1 MKKSDDKS
9 ALKQGALM
17 GGLKLAKAYFLNS
30 NERTTALLLLFGV
43 ILSVFG
49 LVAFTSIFASW
60 NVVFWTALTEMNLA
74 LYIES
79 LQQLAVIVISYV
91 GINVLKDY
99 LISTL
104 SIRWGA
110 WLTKSL
116 IDQYTLNHLKLAR
129 HYVDEIP
136 NPASRIEHDSQKFVD
151 QSLNLAVDFFQSLLM
166 QASFLG
172 TLWVVGGAITVVLL
186 GTSITIPG
194 YLVWAAIVFAG
205 VSSLITHTIGRVL
218 SKFSNLQTELR
229 ANFRKD
235 MELLNEKGESVA
247 QDHGEGYYKQSFL
260 RSLDAIV
267 KNAYDLLRV
276 RIRLTAFNSF
286 YQEIAS
292 IFPYIVAAPL
302 YFAKKTNLGQLMQVG
317 FAFGQVQ
324 TALSWFTNAYEPLA
338 NYRVSIGRIMALIK
352 AMQES
357 DLAASPQGIVVSENS
372 SSNLIAR
379 NLDIAYPSS
388 DRLMMHHLNIK
399 FKAKENTLI
408 KAPSG
413 LGKSTFFKVMAGT
426 WKYGAGEVSV
436 PNAPEMCFLPQQPVI
451 QRDTLKAVLAYPEP
465 VDTYTNADYETVL
478 RDVGGMEKFIER
490 LDDSDNWSKILS
502 GGQQQRISFARALIK
517 KPNWLFLDES
527 TASLDGQSE
536 EEMYGLLKSRLNG
549 TTFISIAHKD
559 SVEKFH
565 DRVITL
571 DVGGPNNE
579 TRALETPRLSTGMG

>member
-1 MKKSDDKS
+1 MKKSYDQ
-9 ALKQGALM
+9 AAPKQGSLM
-17 GGLKLAKAYFLNS
+17 SGLKFAKAYFLNS
-30 NERTTALLLLFGV
+30 NERMTALMLLLGV

-49 LVAFTSIFASW
+49 LVAFASIFAAW
-60 NVVFWTALTEMNLA
+60 NVTFWTALTEMSLP

-79 LQQLAVIVISYV
+79 LEQLAVIVTSYV
-91 GINVLKDY
+91 GLSVFKDY

-110 WLTKSL
+110 WLKKDL
-116 IDQYTLNHLKLAR
+116 IDQYTLNHLRLAR
-129 HYVDEIP
+129 HDAEEIP
-136 NPASRIEHDSQKFVD
+136 NPAQRIEEDSQLFVD
-151 QSLNLAVDFFQSLLM
+151 QSLGLSVDFFQSLLM

-172 TLWVVGGAITVVLL
+172 TLWVVGGAITVVLF
-186 GTSITIPG
+186 GASITIPG
-194 YLVWAAIVFAG
+194 YLVWSAIIFAG

-235 MELLNEKGESVA
+235 MELLNARGESIA

-260 RSLDAIV
+260 QSLEAIV

-276 RIRLTAFNSF
+276 RVRLTAFNSF
-286 YQEIAS
+286 YQEMAS

-324 TALSWFTNAYEPLA
+324 TALSWFTNSYEPLA
-338 NYRVSIGRIMALIK
+338 NYRVSIGRIIALLK
-352 AMQES
+352 GMQEGHPS
-357 DLAASPQGIVVSENS
+357 TSAEDIVVSENS
-372 SSNLIAR
+372 VSNICVH

-388 DRLMMHHLNIK
+388 AGLIMHHLNVV

-413 LGKSTFFKVMAGT
+413 LGKSTFFKVIART

-436 PNAPEMCFLPQQPVI
+436 PKGQKMCSLPQQPVI
-451 QRDTLKAVLAYPEP
+451 QHNTLKAVLAYPEP
-465 VDTYTNADYETVL
+465 VNPHTDYEAVL
-478 RDVGGMEKFIER
+478 REVGGMDEFIKE
-490 LDDSDNWSKILS
+490 LDTSDNWSKRLS
-502 GGQQQRISFARALIK
+502 GGQQQRISFARALIQQ
-517 KPNWLFLDES
+517 PDWLFLDES
-527 TASLDGQSE
+527 TAALDQASVTA
-536 EEMYGLLKSRLNG
+536 MYTLLKDKLKG
-549 TTFISIAHKD
+549 TTFISIAHND
-559 SVEKFH
+559 SVSAFH

-571 DVGGPNNE
+571 QKGVNDEIVVSE
-579 TRALETPRLSTGMG
+579 SHSTVSI